1 MVAIAAIASYITIS
15 TEINPEKCMSNLTAK
30 SSTWL
35 PLRRALFRDRWI
47 ALIISSIGTW
57 MQDTAGTWLMTSL
70 TSSPLLIALMQTAA
84 TSPVLLFGLP
94 AGATADIFDRRK
106 VLLFWQSWMLITAL
120 ILSGLTLAGLMA
132 PWLLLTLTFCLSIGA
147 AMNNPAWQAIV
158 PELVPR
164 SELPAAIALNS
175 VGFNLARALGP
186 ALGGLAVAGFS
197 QVNQGVGFVFAINSL
212 SFIAVIFV
220 LYQWQRQPIFVS
232 ALPTERL
239 IGSMR
244 TGLRYVNHSPAIR
257 AIFIRSFAQMSCF
270 SAMWALLAV
279 VAQQY
284 LKQGAMSYGILN
296 GCIGLGAIIG
306 AVFLPKIRQRLAA
319 DALLIVSAL
328 ICSATLLIMA
338 YVHSLPILMA
348 FLAAAGVAWICTTS
362 TLNIAIQLSVAPWVQ
377 ARTLGAYQMVF
388 QGGLAVGSLVW
399 GIIAEQWGTT
409 TALVCAAIGLIAG
422 LPLAWRYRLM
432 TGTKSDLTPS
442 LHWAEPQVV
451 IELNP
456 EEGPVLVTIEYRINP
471 ADEKAFTIAIHQL
484 RSIRLRD
491 GAIRWGIFQDITDA
505 SRFVETF
512 VVESWL
518 EHLRQHE
525 RFTKSDRLIQQRV
538 RAFHQGDQPPKTSHM
553 IYAHPSN

>member
-1 MVAIAAIASYITIS
+1 
-15 TEINPEKCMSNLTAK
+15 MSNTTAQ

-47 ALIISSIGTW
+47 ALIISSVGTW

-70 TSSPLLIALMQTAA
+70 TTSPLLIALMQTAA
-84 TSPVLLFGLP
+84 TLPVLLLGLP

-106 VLLFWQSWMLITAL
+106 LLLFWQSWMLVMAL
-120 ILSGLTLAGLMA
+120 ILSGLTLAGWIT
-132 PWLLLTLTFCLSIGA
+132 PWLLLTLTFCLSLGG

-186 ALGGLAVAGFS
+186 ALGGLAIAGFS
-197 QVNQGVGFVFAINSL
+197 QVNQGASFVFAINAV

-239 IGSMR
+239 IGSIR
-244 TGLRYVNHSPAIR
+244 TGLRYVNHTPAIK

-279 VAQQY
+279 VARQY
-284 LKQGAMSYGILN
+284 LKQGATSYGLLN
-296 GCIGLGAIIG
+296 GCIGLGAILG
-306 AVFLPKIRQRLAA
+306 AIILPRIRQRLSA
-319 DALLIVSAL
+319 DLLLMISAL
-328 ICSATLLIMA
+328 ICSVTLLVMA
-338 YVHSLPILMA
+338 YIHYLPILMF
-348 FLAAAGVAWICTTS
+348 FLIIAGIAWISTTS
-362 TLNIAIQLSVAPWVQ
+362 TLNIAIQLSAAPWVQ
-377 ARTLGAYQMVF
+377 ARTLGVYQMVF
-388 QGGLAVGSLVW
+388 QGGLAVGSIVW
-399 GIIAEQWGTT
+399 GLVAEQFGTT
-409 TALVCAAIGLIAG
+409 IALVCAAVGLIAG
-422 LPLAWRYRLM
+422 MPLAWRYRL
-432 TGTKSDLTPS
+432 TASTKSDLTPS
-442 LHWAEPQVV
+442 LHWTEPQVA

-456 EEGPVLVTIEYRINP
+456 EQGPVLVTVEYRINP
-471 ADEKAFTIAIHQL
+471 VDAQAFTNAIHQL
-484 RSIRLRD
+484 RAIRLRD
-491 GAIRWGIFQDITDA
+491 GAIRWGVFQDITDA

-525 RFTKSDRLIQQRV
+525 RFTKSDRLIQQQV
-538 RAFHQGDQPPKTSHM
+538 RAFHHGENPPLTSHM
-553 IYAHPSN
+553 IYARPSS

>member
-1 MVAIAAIASYITIS
+1 
-15 TEINPEKCMSNLTAK
+15 MSKVTAK

-35 PLRRALFRDRWI
+35 PLRHSLFRDRLI
-47 ALIISSIGTW
+47 ALIISSVGTW

-70 TSSPLLIALMQTAA
+70 TTSPLLIALMQTAA
-84 TSPVLLFGLP
+84 TLPILLLGLP

-106 VLLFWQSWMLITAL
+106 LLIFWQSWMLVTAL
-120 ILSGLTLAGLMA
+120 ILSVLTFMGWMN
-132 PWLLLTLTFCLSIGA
+132 PWLLLTLTFCLSLGA

-186 ALGGLAVAGFS
+186 ALGGLVVAGFS
-197 QVNQGVGFVFAINSL
+197 QANQGAGFVFALNSL

-220 LYQWQRQPIFVS
+220 LYQWHRQPILRS

-239 IGSMR
+239 FSSIR
-244 TGLRYVNHSPAIR
+244 AGLRYVNHTPAIK
-257 AIFIRSFAQMSCF
+257 AIFIRSFAQMSCL

-284 LKQGAMSYGILN
+284 LKQGAMGYGVLN

-306 AVFLPKIRQRLAA
+306 AVFLPKIRQRLSA
-319 DALLIVSAL
+319 DGLLMVSAL
-328 ICSATLLIMA
+328 FCSTTLLIMA
-338 YVHSLPILMA
+338 YVHYLPIVMA
-348 FLAAAGVAWICTTS
+348 FLFVAGIAWISTTS

-377 ARTLGAYQMVF
+377 ARTLGVYQMVF
-388 QGGLAVGSLVW
+388 QGGLAVGSIVW
-399 GIIAEQWGTT
+399 GIVAEQFGTT
-409 TALVCAAIGLIAG
+409 TALVCAAVGLIG
-422 LPLAWRYRLM
+422 SLPLAWRYRLM
-432 TGTKSDLTPS
+432 TEIKSDLTPS
-442 LHWAEPQVV
+442 LHWTEPQVV

-456 EEGPVLVTIEYRINP
+456 SEGPVLVTIEYRINP
-471 ADEKAFTIAIHQL
+471 ADEKAFIKAIHKL
-484 RSIRLRD
+484 RLIRLRD
-491 GAIRWGIFQDITDA
+491 GAIRWGIFHDITDA

-525 RFTKSDRLIQQRV
+525 RFTKSDRLIQQQV
-538 RAFHQGDQPPKTSHM
+538 RSFHQGEKPPLTSHM
-553 IYAHPSN
+553 IYAHLPN